1 MKIKLS
7 PEEKFTIDILFN
19 NGSNYAKYKKL
30 IDINKLVKFA
40 SSQLILPLL
49 YNKFERLNISKNHTF
64 TFIKYLKE
72 IYEINYNR
80 NKELI
85 IELKFIDKLF
95 KKNKISYTL
104 MKGAALIADEVFESP
119 AERMIGD
126 IDLLVDTS
134 HLRKAFDLLKFNG
147 YNEISKYQ
155 FFEPRHLKRLAHS
168 KKLFAVELHSRCVEN
183 KNILK
188 PEVILKNIKSSK
200 NKLPIMEGI
209 DILNNIIY
217 NLMLNDYSSKNSNY
231 SYRAF
236 YDFYKVSKKYNIDLK
251 NLEMDSDIKKFFI
264 ITNMLGVT
272 NLSFNKDFYDKIYI
286 YKFLTLNSSKLLFR
300 INIILNNYLEI
311 LSKSP
316 KKLKEFFTNKNYRLY
331 LKEKL
336 RKDY

>member
-1 MKIKLS
+1 
-7 PEEKFTIDILFN
+7 
-19 NGSNYAKYKKL
+19 
-30 IDINKLVKFA
+30 
-40 SSQLILPLL
+40 
-49 YNKFERLNISKNHTF
+49 
-64 TFIKYLKE
+64 
-72 IYEINYNR
+72 
-80 NKELI
+80 
-85 IELKFIDKLF
+85 
-95 KKNKISYTL
+95 
-104 MKGAALIADEVFESP
+104 
-119 AERMIGD
+119 
-126 IDLLVDTS
+126 
-134 HLRKAFDLLKFNG
+134 
-147 YNEISKYQ
+147 
-155 FFEPRHLKRLAHS
+155 
-168 KKLFAVELHSRCVEN
+168 
-183 KNILK
+183 
-188 PEVILKNIKSSK
+188 

-272 NLSFNKDFYDKIYI
+272 NLSFKKDFYDKIYI

>member
-1 MKIKLS
+1 
-7 PEEKFTIDILFN
+7 
-19 NGSNYAKYKKL
+19 
-30 IDINKLVKFA
+30 
-40 SSQLILPLL
+40 
-49 YNKFERLNISKNHTF
+49 LNISKNYTATF
-64 TFIKYLKE
+64 VKYLKE

-104 MKGAALIADEVFESP
+104 MKGAALIVDEVFENP

-126 IDLLVDTS
+126 IDLLVDSS
-134 HLRKAFDLLKFNG
+134 HIKIAFDLLKCNG
-147 YNEISKYQ
+147 YNEISKFQ

-183 KNILK
+183 KYILK
-188 PEVILKNIKSSK
+188 PERILKNIKNSK
-200 NKLPIMEGI
+200 NSLPIMEGI
-209 DILNNIIY
+209 DLLKSIIY

-236 YDFYKVSKKYNIDLK
+236 YDFYKVSEKYNIDLK

-272 NLSFNKDFYDKIYI
+272 NLSFKISFYDKIYI
-286 YKFLTLNSSKLLFR
+286 YKFLILSSNKLLFR
-300 INIILNNYLEI
+300 INFILNKYLE
-311 LSKSP
+311 
-316 KKLKEFFTNKNYRLY
+316 
-331 LKEKL
+331 
-336 RKDY
+336 